1 MRRAK
6 NVYLGAGVFCS
17 LLTSCVEVYPKETIG
32 LLGGYQTPKKNILI
46 MAYPMQQAKRKK
58 YSVEIADR
66 KTQDRTLRIFNSL
79 GIEFYGFYHSHIDS
93 MARPSQTDLLS
104 TVEEILRLKKKSSML
119 ELIINIKRKKYKR
132 KQRPD
137 FQIHDHLK
145 SSGTFD
151 GFLIAPQNRYDFKF
165 TGEWVEAAPIDY
177 ELAANRYKANLMLIE
192 SEVNKNW

>member
-32 LLGGYQTPKKNILI
+32 LLGGYQTRKRNILI
-46 MAYPMQQAKRKK
+46 MAYPMQIAKRAKH
-58 YSVEIADR
+58 SVEIVNR
-66 KTQDRTLRIFNSL
+66 KAQDCTINLFKSF
-79 GIEFYGFYHSHIDS
+79 GIEFYGFYHSHINVI
-93 MARPSQTDLLS
+93 ARPSQTDLLS
-104 TVEEILRLKKKSSML
+104 TVEEILRLKDKISML
-119 ELIINIKRKKYKR
+119 ELIININRKKYKR
-132 KQRPD
+132 KQKSD
-137 FQIHDHLK
+137 FQIHDHLS

-151 GFLIAPQNRYDFKF
+151 GFLITPFHRYDFKF

-192 SEVNKNW
+192 SEVNKYW